1 MRIVPAVLRG
11 LVLVLV
17 AALLALPGRAEA
29 RDDLPAAGARVAQ
42 PVEARARGCA
52 NGRPSQVY
60 GDRRD
65 DGPRGVDVA
74 GLGVW
79 NKRGDACYWATV
91 TGRFTARKAQ
101 VIRLI
106 IDTRGDRRY
115 EYQAFAYSQKDGDNR
130 RGAFLVT
137 YYEDG
142 QGHIRSQYVP
152 CRLFS
157 TFLVGQGQIRLG
169 IPKTCLGSPPRIRLQ
184 AAVFDITRYQ
194 SGNRWRGLVDQVP
207 QRGYT
212 RRF

>member
-1 MRIVPAVLRG
+1 MPTVVRVVL
-11 LVLVLV
+11 LTLV
-17 AALLALPGRAEA
+17 AALLAVPVRADAGDGAVRAPNGAAEA
-29 RDDLPAAGARVAQ
+29 
-42 PVEARARGCA
+42 PVERRNCA
-52 NGRPSQVY
+52 NGRPSQIY

-91 TGRFTARKAQ
+91 TGRFNARKAQ

-106 IDTRGDRRY
+106 IDTGGDRRY
-115 EYQAFAYSQKDGDNR
+115 EYQAFAYSQKDRDDR
-130 RGAFLVT
+130 RGAFLVR
-137 YYEDG
+137 YYEDA
-142 QGHIRSQYVP
+142 QGDIRSQYVA

-169 IPKTCLGSPPRIRLQ
+169 IPKTCLGSPARIRLQ

-194 SGNRWRGLVDQVP
+194 TGNRWRGYADQVP
-207 QRGYT
+207 SGGYT
-212 RRF
+212 RKF